1 MAVTAKSDR
10 AEMMNFTGSPPF
22 DVDGTAIMHAA
33 DRAVNRRKALDT
45 QAYNPLYG
53 YTIDGG
59 ST

>member
-1 MAVTAKSDR
+1 
-10 AEMMNFTGSPPF
+10 
-22 DVDGTAIMHAA
+22 MHAA